1 MAHIARL
8 TPPRDGI
15 SEYLNVDAK
24 VGSDANCPNRRDDVE
39 AVQRFLSIVLTGRQD
54 LRFAPPVPTGAFD
67 VNTAYYIYHLQH
79 RVAVRDRGTI
89 VDGCISPA
97 RGLSYGGGVYSILH
111 LNAMAQEANRAAWA
125 AVLDRYR
132 ASGAG
137 TPT

>member
-24 VGSDANCPNRRDDVE
+24 VGGDANCPNLRDDVE
-39 AVQRFLSIVLTGRQD
+39 AVQRLLSIVLTGRQD
-54 LRFAPPVPTGAFD
+54 LRFPPPVPTGSFD
-67 VNTAYYIYHLQH
+67 INTGYYIYHLQH

-89 VDGCISPA
+89 VDGCMSPA
-97 RGLSYGGGVYSILH
+97 TGLSYGGGVYSILH
-111 LNAMAQEANRAAWA
+111 LNGMAQEANRAAWA

-132 ASGAG
+132 TSGAG
-137 TPT
+137 RPT